1 MGWDYNLVRPLGEI
15 SKTLNLGRHDVL
27 VQTIDTVRRLPGV
40 VADDTPVGDF
50 KARTHSFHGQL
61 FAL

>member
-1 MGWDYNLVRPLGEI
+1 MGRDYNLVRPLRKI
-15 SKTLNLGRHDVL
+15 SEALNLGRHDVL
-27 VQTIDTVRRLPGV
+27 VQTIDAVGRLPGV
-40 VADDTPVGDF
+40 MADDTPVGDF